1 MTPTVLVAGETL
13 VDFLPDSDD
22 PLVAVEGFS
31 RHPGGAPANVAVR
44 LAQLGERP
52 WFWTRV
58 GDDPFGDFLVETLAD
73 RGVPDRF
80 VERDPDAKTT
90 LAFVSGDAGDVSEAG
105 SDGDADPR
113 FTFYRDGTADT
124 RLQSGRVPDEVL
136 ESVEWVVLGG
146 VLLASDPSRSAVF
159 DLAERARE
167 HDCTVVFDPNGRP
180 ELWPDADFETQ
191 VRRFLP
197 LVDVVKTTPEDLRPA
212 GFASDPEKLVGE
224 LHDLGVH
231 TVFRTAGE
239 AGSAAAASTEAPWGP
254 TTASHRGYAVDA
266 VDTTG
271 AGDAFTAGVV
281 AALAGGERDLDRVLA
296 RANAVAAASTTRP
309 GGMSDLPDPDAVTGR
324 ER

>member
-13 VDFLPDSDD
+13 VDFLPDSGA
-22 PLVAVEGFS
+22 PLAAVERFS

-58 GDDPFGDFLVETLAD
+58 GADPFGEFLVETLAD

-80 VERDPDAKTT
+80 VERDTGAKTT
-90 LAFVSGDAGDVSEAG
+90 LAFVSEAPG
-105 SDGDADPR
+105 SDSEPGSDTDGDPR

-124 RLQSGRVPDEVL
+124 RLQSGRVPDDTL

-159 DLAERARE
+159 DLAERAGE
-167 HDCTVVFDPNGRP
+167 HDCTVVFDPNARP

-197 LVDVVKTTPEDLRPA
+197 LVDVVKTTPGDLTPA
-212 GFASDPEKLVGE
+212 GFAADPGELSGE

-231 TVFRTAGE
+231 TVFRTVGE
-239 AGSAAAASTEAPWGP
+239 AGSAASASTDAPWGP
-254 TTASHRGYAVDA
+254 ETASHGGYTVDA

-281 AALAGGERDLDRVLA
+281 AALADGERDLERVLA

-309 GGMSDLPDPDAVTGR
+309 GGMSELPDPDAVTG
-324 ER
+324 